1 MRIDPNAHDPG
12 RWGHSVVNL
21 AELIV
26 PLLDAVG
33 ARNVLEVGAYAGDL
47 TGLLLEWAGR
57 VDATV
62 TAIDP
67 APQPA
72 LEAMAE
78 QRPDLELVR
87 ETSVEALAH
96 LPLGNVV
103 VVVDGDHNYYTVSE
117 ELQLVAK
124 RTEGGLMPLVIL
136 HDVSWPHA
144 RRDAYYTPE
153 LIPDEYRQPI
163 VQNGGVFPGD
173 AGIREGALPY
183 RHVAAREG
191 GPQNGVL
198 TAVENFVAG
207 RAGLRFALVPAFF
220 GLGVIWQIDAPW
232 SDAVAAIVD
241 PWDRNPLLARLE
253 ANRVY
258 HLASMHVEKVNVT
271 RERER
276 NHRRN
281 LLLLKLLESKSFSL
295 AERISRLRQGG
306 QPAISK
312 DDVRRALFE
321 GSEPEA

>member
-1 MRIDPNAHDPG
+1 MRIEPHAHDPG
-12 RWGHSVVNL
+12 RWGHSMVNL

-26 PLLDAVG
+26 PLLNAAG
-33 ARNVLEVGAYAGDL
+33 ARSVLEVGAYGGDL
-47 TGLLLEWAGR
+47 TGFLLEWAGR

-67 APQPA
+67 MPQPA

-87 ETSVEALAH
+87 ETSVEALEH
-96 LPLGNVV
+96 LPLGDAVV
-103 VVVDGDHNYYTVSE
+103 IDGDHNYYTVSE
-117 ELQLVAK
+117 ELRLVAK
-124 RTEGGLMPLVIL
+124 RSEGGLMPLVIL
-136 HDVSWPHA
+136 HDVGWPHA

-163 VQNGGVFPGD
+163 EENGGVFPGD
-173 AGIREGALPY
+173 DGIRDGALPY
-183 RHVAAREG
+183 HHVAAREG

-207 RAGLRFALVPAFF
+207 QEGVRLALVPAFF
-220 GLGVIWQIDAPW
+220 GLGVIWQTDAPW
-232 SDAVAAIVD
+232 ADAVAAIVD
-241 PWDRNPLLARLE
+241 PWDRNPLLQRLE

-258 HLASMHVEKVNVT
+258 HLASMHVEKVMVT

-281 LLLLKLLESKSFSL
+281 LLLLKLLESRSFSL
-295 AERISRLRQGG
+295 AERISRFRQRGE
-306 QPAISK
+306 PAFSK
-312 DDVRRALFE
+312 EDVRRALFDD
-321 GSEPEA
+321 